1 MANRPQIQVNVPARQ
16 SEDGSHNGAAGLG
29 RLSPDRALRF
39 TPFAQSVIPLT
50 HRIPIPQPARVKQND
65 KIATPQ
71 ERAQAQKL
79 FQQSN
84 LTLNIQNGLA
94 TLLSRPDMTLL

>member
-1 MANRPQIQVNVPARQ
+1 MADRPQIQVNVPVRPNGE
-16 SEDGSHNGAAGLG
+16 SRNKGAAGLG

-50 HRIPIPQPARVKQND
+50 DRIPIPQSARVKQND
-65 KIATPQ
+65 KIATTQ

-79 FQQSN
+79 FQQQN
-84 LTLNIQNGLA
+84 LAADIQNGLA
-94 TLLSRPDMTLL
+94 TLLSRPDVTL